1 MNQFPYYPM
10 PQYQPQQMPQQKP
23 QTAFVV
29 LPTEDEALR
38 YPMAPGS
45 SIMFKIES
53 QPIVIEK
60 TMGFSQLDSPVI
72 AKYRLVKED
81 APEPTEAPE
90 YALKEDIDSIREEI
104 DKIHAMISRRRKKEE
119 TDE

>member
-1 MNQFPYYPM
+1 MNQFPYYQM
-10 PQYQPQQMPQQKP
+10 PQYQMPQQKP
-23 QTAFVV
+23 QTGFVV
-29 LPTEDEALR
+29 VGTEDEALK
-38 YPMAPGS
+38 YPMAPGN
-45 SIMFKIES
+45 SIMFKVES